1 MSEAQT
7 TRPTHKVAVPAAHA
21 NGPKASPPL
30 SGAAGIGD
38 SRPARPLVEHAN
50 SGKLVA
56 AQPRLGADVALAADP
71 PPDRRRARSGSK
83 SGDVVVVASAVDMT
97 PDEAE
102 AMAQRLA
109 ALLLR
114 AP

>member
-1 MSEAQT
+1 MLVCK
-7 TRPTHKVAVPAAHA
+7 RP
-21 NGPKASPPL
+21 
-30 SGAAGIGD
+30 
-38 SRPARPLVEHAN
+38 
-50 SGKLVA
+50 
-56 AQPRLGADVALAADP
+56 LGADSAPPADP
-71 PPDRRRARSGSK
+71 ANDARPPDRRRARSGSK